1 MTFCLVFGLFLCEA
15 LKMRGYSY
23 VDEMISLMLATY
35 LFLSLLRQQFFDT
48 KLLKAFY
55 YLVGVF
61 LFYYIYSWFLSI
73 NPNAINLSVVVHL
86 KPFLTFFSVLMIG
99 FTLDDNFKRYLSK
112 LIFVLS
118 LGCLI
123 IALTG
128 NIVTFYAHSAF
139 FAMTISCLALFYY
152 YTSRDSLRNTLLSI
166 AIMSIALLSFR
177 IKALGFFIFFVF
189 VVLFYNKNVKFKYSI
204 KNTLL
209 IIFSTV
215 VVLFYAKDK
224 IAFYFLNPYNEDNL
238 EGAGRASLYV
248 TSLDVLN
255 DYIPF
260 GSGFG
265 TFADIGAALY
275 YSPLYYKYQLDSVYG
290 LSPSNGMF
298 LCDAFFPDLAQF
310 GIVGV
315 ILFLYFWYWIFALL
329 KKNFHKNNDLKLYKI
344 GLLIIAFFMIEST
357 TATTFV
363 QSQGLMMMFL
373 LALVLYEGKTK
384 SNLS

>member
-1 MTFCLVFGLFLCEA
+1 
-15 LKMRGYSY
+15 MRGYSY
-23 VDEMISLMLATY
+23 IDEMISLMLATY
-35 LFLSLLRQQFFDT
+35 LFLSMLRQQFFDT

-112 LIFVLS
+112 LIFILS

-152 YTSRDSLRNTLLSI
+152 YTSRDSLKNTLLSI

-209 IIFSTV
+209 IIISTV

-315 ILFLYFWYWIFALL
+315 ILFFYFWYWIFALL